1 MNYTR
6 KVMKDIFWL
15 GGNDRRLALF
25 ENLYPIPRGVSYNA
39 YLVRDEKN
47 TLFDTVDHAVS
58 DLFLENLAQAL
69 AGELLHFVVV
79 QHMEP
84 DHCAALGEV
93 LRRYPEAEVL
103 CSAKA
108 AVMIAQFF
116 AEDFHARI
124 RTVKEGE
131 ALETGRHRFR
141 FLMAPMV
148 HWPEVMVSLEERE
161 GILFSADAF
170 GMFGAINGALLR
182 DASAL
187 SPEEWDEARRYY
199 TNIVGKYGPQVQALL
214 KKAAGAEIH
223 MICPLHGPVWQA
235 GLPVLLEKY
244 ARWSSYAPEEAG
256 VLLLY
261 GSVYGHTAAAM
272 ELLAAKLTQRG
283 VRTAVYDLSGVHG
296 SYALAEA
303 FRYSH
308 LVLASPTYN
317 AGLFPPVEA
326 LIRELQAHNLQKRTV
341 ALVENGTWAPV
352 AAKKMAEMFSTM
364 KEMTIL
370 STGVCIRSA
379 LREEQVSEVDALADA
394 LAASVAQTAK
404 EL

>member
-1 MNYTR
+1 
-6 KVMKDIFWL
+6 
-15 GGNDRRLALF
+15 
-25 ENLYPIPRGVSYNA
+25 
-39 YLVRDEKN
+39 
-47 TLFDTVDHAVS
+47 
-58 DLFLENLAQAL
+58 
-69 AGELLHFVVV
+69 
-79 QHMEP
+79 
-84 DHCAALGEV
+84 
-93 LRRYPEAEVL
+93 
-103 CSAKA
+103 
-108 AVMIAQFF
+108 
-116 AEDFHARI
+116 
-124 RTVKEGE
+124 
-131 ALETGRHRFR
+131 
-141 FLMAPMV
+141 
-148 HWPEVMVSLEERE
+148 
-161 GILFSADAF
+161 
-170 GMFGAINGALLR
+170 
-182 DASAL
+182 
-187 SPEEWDEARRYY
+187 
-199 TNIVGKYGPQVQALL
+199 
-214 KKAAGAEIH
+214 

-364 KEMTIL
+364 KEMSIL
-370 STGVCIRSA
+370 SAGVCIRSA
-379 LREEQVSEVDALADA
+379 LREEQVSEVEALADA
-394 LAASVAQTAK
+394 LAALVAQTVK